1 MDNSC
6 DEWNDIHVWH
16 MMVCFGHNKMPGPKN
31 GIQEWYT
38 GMVYSR
44 STLCSSKNSAHSS
57 ITTHETPC
65 LQVILLVQR

>member
-38 GMVYSR
+38 ADRHYAVVR
-44 STLCSSKNSAHSS
+44 TQHTLA
-57 ITTHETPC
+57 
-65 LQVILLVQR
+65 

>member
-16 MMVCFGHNKMPGPKN
+16 MMVCFGHNKMPRPKN

-38 GMVYSR
+38 ADWHYAVVRTQHTLASQLMKHPVY
-44 STLCSSKNSAHSS
+44 K
-57 ITTHETPC
+57 
-65 LQVILLVQR
+65 